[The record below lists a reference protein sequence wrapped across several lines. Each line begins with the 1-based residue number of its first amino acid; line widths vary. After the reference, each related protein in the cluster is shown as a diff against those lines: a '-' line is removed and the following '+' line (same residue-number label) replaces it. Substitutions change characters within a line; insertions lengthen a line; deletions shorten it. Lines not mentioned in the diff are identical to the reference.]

1 MHVPR
6 HGYNSCVDPA
16 PRITRDAAGQLVS
29 GSLLH
34 RSRHADTLHATWNG
48 RPVVVKR
55 VRDDLDAEDS
65 GAAARTVVREGYLL
79 QRFDHP
85 GIVRVVNVAEQPAML
100 VLELVPGRTLR
111 EELKQRRR
119 MPAAELAR
127 IGMQLAATLD
137 HLHRHWVL
145 HRDVKPANVVY
156 DGVHAVLID
165 FHLAKEPGAMR
176 GGAGTRLFTA
186 PEQVRGGVVGPPADI
201 WGLGTVLYRA
211 ATSRL
216 PFNAE
221 TGHPQLTVRPA
232 PALERL
238 ARTRFDGDLDAAS
251 RELPRDLALLI
262 DRMLDERPRRRPEA
276 DEVREALA
284 PFAAP
289 VAASGPTAFPGVP
302 RTGAA

>member
-1 MHVPR
+1 MQAGP
-6 HGYNSCVDPA
+6 HGYKPFVDHA
-16 PRITRDAAGQLVS
+16 PRIIRDAAGRLET
-29 GSLLH
+29 GPLLH

-48 RPVVVKR
+48 RDVVVKR
-55 VRDDLDAEDS
+55 VRDDLEPDDAGS
-65 GAAARTVVREGYLL
+65 AARTVAREGYLL

-85 GIVRVVNVAEQPAML
+85 GIVRVVNVVEQPATL

-111 EELKQRRR
+111 EEFKQRRR
-119 MPAAELAR
+119 LPAAEVAR

-186 PEQVRGGVVGPPADI
+186 PEQVRGGVVGPAADI

-211 ATSRL
+211 VTSRL

-232 PALERL
+232 PALQRL
-238 ARTRFDGDLDAAS
+238 ARARFEGDIDAAAA
-251 RELPRDLALLI
+251 ELPPAIATLI
-262 DRMLDERPRRRPEA
+262 DRMLAEQPRRRPEA
-276 DEVREALA
+276 DEVQEALA
-284 PFAAP
+284 PFA
-289 VAASGPTAFPGVP
+289 GGDLGL
-302 RTGAA
+302 GAA